1 MSSEESLSECSDSI
15 SYNNFSIYEGGSS
28 LDSLQT
34 SLETVIFPG
43 KAYLKINLLV
53 KTPLPEFMATPSG
66 IEIKRE
72 HAPENVTWRLNEK
85 KKQIEEY

>member
-1 MSSEESLSECSDSI
+1 VRNLYWTVFHTISDSI

-34 SLETVIFPG
+34 SLETVIFAG
-43 KAYLKINLLV
+43 KAYLEINLLV
-53 KTPLPEFMATPSG
+53 KTPLPEFMAAPSG

-72 HAPENVTWRLNEK
+72 YARENVTWHLNEK
-85 KKQIEEY
+85 KNK